1 MNKRSLLL
9 LAFFG
14 LVVLG
19 GAFFGWKWYS
29 GEQSAFRGRAVPV
42 KGLPDEMVKS
52 WEEAF
57 DEALKREAV
66 LQAIVDASDYS
77 ERLGVPAGDAVAH
90 LREAVVVR
98 FKNSNK
104 TIEVGLIGKRREDA
118 SLITIAEFLYEEA
131 QKEVLEIEPSFQAYL
146 DALSEKR

>member
-1 MNKRSLLL
+1 MNKRVLLL
-9 LAFFG
+9 SAVLG
-14 LVVLG
+14 LVLVG

-42 KGLPDEMVKS
+42 KGLPEEMVKS
-52 WEEAF
+52 WEQAF
-57 DEALKREAV
+57 GEALKREAV

-77 ERLGVPAGDAVAH
+77 ERLGVPSGEAVAH
-90 LREAVVVR
+90 LREAAVVR

-104 TIEVGLIGKRREDA
+104 TIEIGLIGKRKQDEA
-118 SLITIAEFLYEEA
+118 LKKVAEILYVEA
-131 QKEVLEIEPSFQAYL
+131 EKEVLEIAPSFQAYL